1 MAQLPNGEMKIKL
14 QNLKATSI
22 VYLYVYTIFGAAT
35 RPQLTFLTWLKA
47 QTALEYI
54 YKICIENNPTFVI
67 QYPH

>member
-22 VYLYVYTIFGAAT
+22 VYLHVHTIFGAAT